1 MELAKS
7 WEKSNDPDHRGEYWL
22 ALRYTR
28 RHPSPNRAYIS
39 WDRNG
44 SGERTLFLWG
54 DKGGFEPHL
63 TSDNLR
69 LLKTIGRM
77 EAVRRL
83 NV

>member
-1 MELAKS
+1 MELAKY
-7 WEKSNDPDHRGEYWL
+7 WEKSDDPDHRGEYWL
-22 ALRYTR
+22 SVRYR
-28 RHPSPNRAYIS
+28 RGKEAPHRAYIS
-39 WDRNG
+39 WVNN
-44 SGERTLFLWG
+44 GERTLFLW
-54 DKGGFEPHL
+54 DERSFEPHL

>member
-1 MELAKS
+1 MELAKY
-7 WEKSNDPDHRGEYWL
+7 WVKSNDRNHRGEHWL
-22 ALRYTR
+22 TLRYSR
-28 RHPSPNRAYIS
+28 GRKDPNRAYIS

-44 SGERTLFLWG
+44 SGERTLFLWDG
-54 DKGGFEPHL
+54 RNFEPHL

>member
-1 MELAKS
+1 MELAKY
-7 WEKSNDPDHRGEYWL
+7 WVKSNDPDHRGEHWL
-22 ALRYTR
+22 TLRYTR
-28 RHPSPNRAYIS
+28 RHPSPNRAFIT

-44 SGERTLFLWG
+44 SGERTLMLWDG
-54 DKGGFEPHL
+54 RSFEPHL

-77 EAVRRL
+77 EAARRL